1 MKGLNVTDK
10 PTAGLTCLSC
20 NRDEHETPLVILAFR
35 GKEARICP
43 QCLPVL
49 IHHIE
54 RLEEKLGS
62 LGAR

>member
-1 MKGLNVTDK
+1 MKGLNVNDK
-10 PTAGLTCLSC
+10 LPAGPTCLSC
-20 NRDEHETPLVILAFR
+20 NRDEHETPLVVLAFS

-49 IHHIE
+49 IHHVD

-62 LGAR
+62 LAAR